1 MKEEI
6 ASRLKLLSEYVKFL
20 QSYRKHSLEDL
31 MNDYTLRGAVER
43 YLELSIECCIDI
55 AEMIISYENLKRPDS
70 YKEVILAMGHKGI
83 LPEEFAKKFSNAA
96 GLRNALVHMYAN
108 IDVNELYININK
120 NLGDF
125 DTFAKYIA
133 IYLGKKGVK

>member
-6 ASRLKLLSEYVKFL
+6 VSRIMLLSEYVKFL
-20 QSYRKHSLEDL
+20 QSYRKHSLDDL
-31 MNDYTLRGAVER
+31 MTDYTLRGAVER

-70 YKEVILAMGHKGI
+70 YREVILVLGNEGI

-108 IDVNELYININK
+108 IDINELYININS

-125 DTFAKYIA
+125 NTFAKYIA
-133 IYLGKKGVK
+133 IYLEKKGVE

>member
-6 ASRLKLLSEYVKFL
+6 AERLKLLSEYVKFL
-20 QSYRKHSLEDL
+20 QSYRKNTLEDL

-55 AEMIISYENLKRPDS
+55 AEMIISYENLKRPES
-70 YKEVILAMGHKGI
+70 YKDVILILGKEGI
-83 LPEEFAKKFSNAA
+83 IPEKFAEKFSNAA
-96 GLRNALVHMYAN
+96 GLRNILVHMYAN
-108 IDVNELYININK
+108 IDINELYVNINR

-125 DTFAKYIA
+125 DKFAKYIA
-133 IYLGKKGVK
+133 IYLDSGD